1 VNTWVKRGLILTLLL
16 LAAVNLANPHSV
28 NAASSPPPG
37 IRDGAYIWYKLLDF
51 NTNETSYTY
60 IEFVEAHEHTAELL
74 IRPALPSL
82 NESEWSQYPPSYGYL
97 DFESGDFVLFEGTNG
112 VGFSF
117 WTNPSAHMN
126 ATSGFPPDNK
136 GYGRLDCLVVE
147 SELERSWYDKVTG
160 VLIETIFL
168 QGELT
173 TAIVTL
179 YSTSIPVGAA
189 SQLVMPFEISAD
201 TMTYAAALIGLVAA
215 VAIATIGIRRFRKRR
230 RIARGALARQCPSC
244 GSKNR
249 DDAVFCSRC
258 GSSLAAPN
266 GSVVKPEAPVSVPPV
281 MRAEPPIPVA
291 PAMRLEPPVG
301 VVTPP
306 REWARTTVS
315 PAETRNVCRTCGH
328 VNPDWNTVYCVR
340 CAARLRVD

>member
-1 VNTWVKRGLILTLLL
+1 VNTWVKRGVILALLV
-16 LAAVNLANPHSV
+16 LAAVSFANPHRV
-28 NAASSPPPG
+28 NAGSSPPSG
-37 IRDGAYIWYKLLDF
+37 IGNGAYMWYKFLDF
-51 NTNETSYTY
+51 DTNETSYMY
-60 IEFVEAHEHTAELL
+60 IEFMEVQEHTAELA
-74 IRPALPSL
+74 IRTGLPSL
-82 NESEWSQYPPSYGYL
+82 NQSERSQYPPSYGYL

-126 ATSGFPPDNK
+126 ATSGFPPDNE
-136 GYGRLDCLVVE
+136 GYRRLDCLVVE

-189 SQLVMPFEISAD
+189 SRSVMPFEISAD

-215 VAIATIGIRRFRKRR
+215 VAIATIGIRRFRKRKK
-230 RIARGALARQCPSC
+230 IARGALARQCPSC

-258 GSSLAAPN
+258 GSSLAAP
-266 GSVVKPEAPVSVPPV
+266 GAPV
-281 MRAEPPIPVA
+281 MK
-291 PAMRLEPPVG
+291 LEPPVSAASVMRPEPSVPVAPFMKAEPG
-301 VVTPP
+301 APAATPRQEWVRVTS
-306 REWARTTVS
+306 S
-315 PAETRNVCRTCGH
+315 PVEARNVCRTCGH